1 LGEEPSNVAYFFY
14 TTERLDKTGLGDYM
28 GESDEYNKAVM
39 YAYVDCYDF
48 TGLDFVAAL
57 RLMLSGFR
65 LPGEAQKIDRIMEK
79 FAGRYYET
87 HSSLEIFAS
96 ADAAYVLA
104 YSIIM
109 LTTDLHSTQ
118 VKRKMTKEDYIKMNR
133 GINDSKDL
141 PREYLE
147 SIYDEIASSEIK
159 LKTTYEAGKQ
169 IMNKQ
174 SMVGISEKRRQ
185 QIYTEQSSLMA
196 ETAQSLIEHISDKQA
211 QFTSATHVDHVRSMF
226 KLTWTPVLAALSVA
240 LRDSDDTDVVS
251 ICLDGFRCAIRVACI
266 FGLNLERDAYVKTL
280 AKFTMLMTSTG
291 ITEMKAKNIEVIKTL
306 CTVAYTDGNYL
317 QSSWIDVLQC
327 ISQLELVQLIGTG
340 VKTRYLTSSS
350 SPATPSSSSGGA
362 GPLGA
367 SIDAILTATDA
378 KKIATLQEQVEGTS
392 NQSVVVA
399 VDRIFTGTT
408 RLDGTAIGNGDLW
421 WWRFVTCLCFS

>member
-1 LGEEPSNVAYFFY
+1 V
-14 TTERLDKTGLGDYM
+14 TK
-28 GESDEYNKAVM
+28 
-39 YAYVDCYDF
+39 
-48 TGLDFVAAL
+48 
-57 RLMLSGFR
+57 
-65 LPGEAQKIDRIMEK
+65 
-79 FAGRYYET
+79 
-87 HSSLEIFAS
+87 
-96 ADAAYVLA
+96 
-104 YSIIM
+104 YSI
-109 LTTDLHSTQ
+109 
-118 VKRKMTKEDYIKMNR
+118 R
-133 GINDSKDL
+133 
-141 PREYLE
+141 
-147 SIYDEIASSEIK
+147 
-159 LKTTYEAGKQ
+159 LKFNSNYCCLG
-169 IMNKQ
+169 
-174 SMVGISEKRRQ
+174 R
-185 QIYTEQSSLMA
+185 
-196 ETAQSLIEHISDKQA
+196 
-211 QFTSATHVDHVRSMF
+211 
-226 KLTWTPVLAALSVA
+226 TPVLAALSVA